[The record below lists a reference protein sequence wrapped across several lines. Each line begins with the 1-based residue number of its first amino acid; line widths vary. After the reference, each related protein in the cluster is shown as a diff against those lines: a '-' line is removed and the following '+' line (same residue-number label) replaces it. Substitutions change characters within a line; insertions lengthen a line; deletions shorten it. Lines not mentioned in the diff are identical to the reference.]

1 MYRDIAKLV
10 LYRDHDKSSILYQI
24 AMIYQDFHEGKV
36 GSSIL
41 VSQIYEEVNRLL
53 QLSTK
58 FGFDENLWQNYLTY
72 ILLTHENPFSLTSEK
87 IGVNQG
93 SVNQFAKHDFSIF
106 MSLYHFDF
114 SSIET
119 ALGIDCF
126 SVITDYQAIEKK
138 ERLYNKNVSLK
149 VQETSRKL
157 AMANDVDTFYNIVT
171 SFYKDFGVGLLGLN
185 KAFRIKHT
193 DTGIDFIA
201 INNTE
206 AIRLKDLIGY
216 EKQKKQ
222 LADNTEAFVNGLPAN
237 NVLLFGDAGT
247 GKSSSI
253 KALINEYYD
262 DGLRMI
268 EIYKHQFK
276 DLSTIIAQ
284 IKNRNF
290 KFIIYM
296 DDLSFEE
303 FEIEYKYLKAIIE
316 GGVETKPDNVLI
328 YATSN
333 RRHLIRET
341 WGDRSDSSE
350 EELHHSDTVQEKL
363 SLVAR
368 FGISIAYNKPNQDRY
383 FDIVKGIAARHPEI
397 QLDEAT
403 LLAEAKKWEM
413 QHSGFSGRTAQQFV
427 THILSQSISG
437 KL

>member
-10 LYRDHDKSSILYQI
+10 LYRNVDHDGILYNLSK
-24 AMIYQDFHEGKV
+24 IYQDFHEGKV
-36 GSSIL
+36 GTSIL
-41 VSQIYEEVNRLL
+41 IDQIYDQIHALL
-53 QLSTK
+53 KLSTQY
-58 FGFDENLWQNYLTY
+58 GFDDNLWHNYLTY
-72 ILLTHENPFSLTSEK
+72 ILLSHENPFSLTSEK
-87 IGVNQG
+87 VGVNEG
-93 SVNQFAKHDFSIF
+93 SVNQFAKHDFQIF
-106 MSLYHFDF
+106 MNLFHFDF
-114 SSIET
+114 KSLES

-126 SVITDYQAIEKK
+126 SVVTDYKAIEKK

-149 VQETSRKL
+149 VRETSKKL
-157 AMANDVDTFYNIVT
+157 SSASTVDAFYEIVT
-171 SFYKDFGVGLLGLN
+171 TFYKDYGVGLLGLN
-185 KAFRIKHT
+185 KAFRIKPLEE
-193 DTGIDFIA
+193 GVEFMA
-201 INNTE
+201 INNTD
-206 AIRLKDLIGY
+206 AVYLHDIIGY
-216 EKQKKQ
+216 ESQKQK
-222 LADNTEAFVNGLPAN
+222 LVENTQAFVDGYPAN

-247 GKSSSI
+247 GKSTSI
-253 KALINEYYD
+253 KALINEFYE

-341 WGDRSDSSE
+341 WGDRSDARE

-368 FGISIAYNKPNQDRY
+368 FGISIAYHKPNQEKY
-383 FDIVKGIAARHPEI
+383 FEIVKGIAAKYPELPYEEDYII
-397 QLDEAT
+397 Q
-403 LLAEAKKWEM
+403 EAKKWEM
-413 QHSGFSGRTAQQFV
+413 QHNGFSGRTAQQFI
-427 THILSQSISG
+427 THLLSQSKII
-437 KL
+437 